1 MRARAARA
9 RRGRKQLRSAAVVA
23 VCCAG
28 VLAAAVLAAPAPDVV
43 GRPLA
48 TVDASAGLPQYEA
61 SCAGCHGYVGEGLPG
76 ATPPLAGV
84 VPRLLALDDGR
95 EYLIAVVLHGLS
107 GRIDVA
113 GRGYDGIMPSFG
125 HLPDRDIASVLNHV
139 ATAWGN
145 REMLPATEPEFT
157 ALEVALARA
166 IATDQP
172 RLKQR
177 RETLTR
183 MLEQ

>member
-9 RRGRKQLRSAAVVA
+9 RRGRRPLRSAALVA
-23 VCCAG
+23 GCAG
-28 VLAAAVLAAPAPDVV
+28 AFVATVLAAPLADVV

-48 TVDASAGLPQYEA
+48 MLDASAGLPHYEA
-61 SCAGCHGYVGEGLPG
+61 VCAGCHGYVGEGLTG
-76 ATPPLAGV
+76 AIPPLAGV

-107 GRIDVA
+107 GRIEVA

-125 HLPDRDIASVLNHV
+125 HVPDRDIASVLNHV

-145 REMLPATEPEFT
+145 REMLPAAEPEFT
-157 ALEVALARA
+157 ALEVALARSVV
-166 IATDQP
+166 TDQSQ
-172 RLKQR
+172 LNQV
-177 RETLTR
+177 REALTR
-183 MLEQ
+183 TLEQ